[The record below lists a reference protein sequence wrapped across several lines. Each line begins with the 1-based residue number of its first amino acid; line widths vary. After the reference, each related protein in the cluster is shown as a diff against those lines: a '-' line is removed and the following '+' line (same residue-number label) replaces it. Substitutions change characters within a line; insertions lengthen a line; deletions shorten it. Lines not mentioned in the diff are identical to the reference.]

1 MTLVQKAN
9 PLFGENCPAADCSCG
24 ELCEI
29 FTSATII
36 YTYYYYYY
44 YYYYYNY
51 YYYYYCG
58 EVCEIFTGSRCC

>member
-1 MTLVQKAN
+1 MVQNVKH
-9 PLFGENCPAADCSCG
+9 GESSLRGELSCRCG
-24 ELCEI
+24 EVCEI

-36 YTYYYYYY
+36 YTY
-44 YYYYYNY
+44 Y